1 MRCVQGIGNLHIDGN
16 LSQVVSMAHGDSY
29 KGFVPKFAGIGRGKG
44 KCGSHKRF

>member
-29 KGFVPKFAGIGRGKG
+29 IGFVPSLLELAGEREAVVVT
-44 KCGSHKRF
+44 RF